1 MTESE
6 SNASSSQTTSQADN
20 RRVLGAGALLAEGGS
35 SINIT
40 TLDAGVAAASLNAN
54 VDVTKAA
61 LNAGTQGEKLA
72 FSFAAKS
79 QSQVLDSLASQS
91 ELIKDSYADAKGR
104 GALTDKILIG
114 SIAMAGLVAIAALQ
128 R

>member
-1 MTESE
+1 MDSE
-6 SNASSSQTTSQADN
+6 SNSSSSQTTSQADN

-35 SINIT
+35 TVNIT
-40 TLDAGVAAASLNAN
+40 TLDGAVATASLNAN
-54 VDVTKAA
+54 VDVAKAA

-91 ELIKDSYADAKGR
+91 ELIKDSYADANGR
-104 GALTDKILIG
+104 GALTDKMLIG
-114 SIAMAGLVAIAALQ
+114 SVAMAGLVAIAALQ

>member
-1 MTESE
+1 MDSE
-6 SNASSSQTTSQADN
+6 SNSSSSQTTSQADN

-35 SINIT
+35 TVNIT
-40 TLDAGVAAASLNAN
+40 TLDGAVATASLNAN
-54 VDVTKAA
+54 VDVAKAA